1 MPAPAEMVWLPNPPR
16 GTQITAGFD
25 GSEYED
31 WTALKCVTRGGRL
44 FTPRYGPDRRPTIWD
59 PAEWGGQIPRAEVD
73 HWIDLEPELVAH
85 LTAVAHE
92 IGKAQQSVVECE
104 RIGLMIAGFEVP
116 HTHLHV
122 VPLSSMA
129 NLDFRNAD
137 TRPVA
142 AALDAMADSL
152 RAALRSA
159 GHSDQVPA

>member
-1 MPAPAEMVWLPNPPR
+1 MPSIFTRIIEGEIPGRILWSDERCFAMLDIRPLHP
-16 GTQITAGFD
+16 GH
-25 GSEYED
+25 
-31 WTALKCVTRGGRL
+31 ALV
-44 FTPRYGPDRRPTIWD
+44 
-59 PAEWGGQIPRAEVD
+59 IPRAEVD
-73 HWIDLEPELVAH
+73 HWIDLEPDLVAH
-85 LTAVAHE
+85 LTAVAHV
-92 IGKAQQSVVECE
+92 IGKAQQSVVDCE

-152 RAALRSA
+152 RAALRDA
-159 GHSDQVPA
+159 GHADQVPV